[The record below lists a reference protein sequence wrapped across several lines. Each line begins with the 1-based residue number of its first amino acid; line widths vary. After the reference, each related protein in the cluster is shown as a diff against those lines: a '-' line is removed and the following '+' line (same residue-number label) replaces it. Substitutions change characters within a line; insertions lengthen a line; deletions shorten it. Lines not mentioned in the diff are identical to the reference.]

1 MKSERALVAHLM
13 RRAGFGATP
22 SEIDALTGEKTY
34 EDIVDDLVNPDRFPE
49 IDISYLERYYGG
61 ESVAIHVGKWLYRMV
76 NTQRPLEEKMTLFLH
91 HLFPVAFG
99 KSEHL
104 DSILKEINMFRE
116 VGMSDFKTIL
126 LEMSKDPAMI
136 FWLDNNENH
145 KTEINENFGR
155 ELLELF
161 SMGVGNYTEDD
172 IKSASRAFTGWTF
185 RQPLS
190 IYPFG
195 HFAADFEFIAED
207 HDDGEKEFL
216 GHKGN
221 LDGSD
226 IIDIIVK
233 QPAAARFISR
243 HLYNFFVED
252 ELQVPSWETEAPKD
266 EAAITL
272 LSKVFLDTEGDIKAV
287 LKTLFNSDFF
297 KNAINLK
304 KVKSPTELIAGV
316 LKQTGEYTNPVPG
329 LHEFAV
335 TTLNGSLYEGT
346 MAIMGQRLMN
356 PPTVEGWHTGHE
368 WIDSGTL
375 SERIGFVERQ
385 FADQTKPGVQ
395 DIIARAGS
403 LDDDPLKIVDRC
415 LDLMGAVQV
424 SEATYDSMI
433 SYTKDLKDL
442 KSKDDAEEVGI
453 HNILQMLA
461 STVDYQF
468 A

>member
-1 MKSERALVAHLM
+1 MPPLDPDAIDVLVKAYMDSKGEITVMLRA
-13 RRAGFGATP
+13 
-22 SEIDALTGEKTY
+22 
-34 EDIVDDLVNPDRFPE
+34 
-49 IDISYLERYYGG
+49 
-61 ESVAIHVGKWLYRMV
+61 
-76 NTQRPLEEKMTLFLH
+76 
-91 HLFPVAFG
+91 
-99 KSEHL
+99 
-104 DSILKEINMFRE
+104 
-116 VGMSDFKTIL
+116 
-126 LEMSKDPAMI
+126 
-136 FWLDNNENH
+136 
-145 KTEINENFGR
+145 
-155 ELLELF
+155 
-161 SMGVGNYTEDD
+161 
-172 IKSASRAFTGWTF
+172 
-185 RQPLS
+185 
-190 IYPFG
+190 
-195 HFAADFEFIAED
+195 
-207 HDDGEKEFL
+207 
-216 GHKGN
+216 
-221 LDGSD
+221 
-226 IIDIIVK
+226 
-233 QPAAARFISR
+233 
-243 HLYNFFVED
+243 
-252 ELQVPSWETEAPKD
+252 
-266 EAAITL
+266 
-272 LSKVFLDTEGDIKAV
+272 
-287 LKTLFNSDFF
+287 LFNSEFF
-297 KNAINLK
+297 KNARFK

-403 LDDDPLKIVDRC
+403 LDDDPSKIVDRC

-433 SYTKDLKDL
+433 SYTKELKDL
-442 KSKDDAEEVGI
+442 KGKDDAEGVGV